1 MTAKRKRLMS
11 SFFGL
16 LLTMAICLLAATTGL
31 AQNIVS
37 GELSGMVTDA
47 SSAVVPNAAV
57 TLTSKDYGNT
67 ADATTNAAGFF
78 RFALLRPGNYTVT
91 VKASGFAVI
100 TRNAVVSLGQ
110 VTTVPIQLNVQGGK
124 EVVEVTSEASLVQT
138 ENANLTANF
147 SRSQIETLPSPGQD
161 MTNYAL
167 MAPGVT
173 LSTGAGYGNF
183 TANGLPGTSNLY
195 TINGGDMNDPY
206 NNLNNSGS
214 SNNMLGTNEVQEVT
228 LVTNGYTGQYGRAA
242 SVNMNVTTRSG
253 TNQFHGD
260 GSWWWNGRAMNAN
273 DWFQNNSGT
282 PRGFANSNQWA
293 GSIGGPIKKDKLF
306 FYFDT
311 EGLRYVLFAPALVYV
326 PSPQF
331 QQSTIQNLTAQGGV
345 PAQEVGF
352 YKNIFN
358 IYNGANGIQRATPV
372 TSTEDPTL
380 GCGSFAGTP
389 TGLAGGGTFG
399 VDTPCSLTF
408 RGGNNNLN
416 KEWLMSVRVDW
427 LPTDKDKFSFRYWQ
441 DRGQQPTFTDPID
454 PIFNAGSNQPQD
466 AGQMTYTRVISPT
479 MVNQLILGGFYY
491 SAVFK
496 LPNMAAS
503 QAVFPSTILW
513 NDGSP
518 FNNMGGTMYAYPQG
532 RRVAQ
537 IQAVDDFSWTKG
549 NHDLKFGVNFRQ
561 NNITDLTPYRNTS
574 GELFVFALGSFYN
587 GVIDR
592 LTQRYENATSAPL
605 QYYSLGLYAQDTWKV
620 NPKLTLTLSLRADRN
635 SNEECKNNCFSR
647 FITGSFL
654 TTDHSQPTYNA
665 SINPH
670 FRQAFN
676 GLQAIVWQPRVGFAY
691 NPWGS
696 KTVFRGGFGLFS
708 DMYPGQIAERFVSN
722 APYVASFNVSGY
734 IEPGVK
740 GSAFSGA
747 AGSYAALVNGF
758 NAGQTLA
765 QIQAAAQA
773 AGGAFT
779 PPAFSSSVANAS
791 NPTYME
797 WNFQLEQAVGS
808 KSSMSLNYVGNHGY
822 NLFMV
827 NPGYNT
833 YCSGSRGCTPG
844 FGGLPLVVPDPRFNA
859 VTQINNQGYSNYN
872 GLTGS
877 YTLTAA
883 YGWSFNVNYTWSH
896 ALDTISNGG
905 LQKYSTIQT
914 SDSLE
919 FQINPFSVRQL
930 NYGSSDYDFRQVFN
944 ANYTWNLPYKFSN
957 AFANATLSGWTIAGT
972 FHVRSGQPY
981 SVIDSTTPNLLN
993 NGASA
998 LVMGTFLGGAVPGC
1012 SGPGNPA
1019 GGAPYQ
1025 CLSPSQFMAPGT
1037 ETNFGNIARNS
1048 FRGPGYFDTDMSV
1061 YKNFKITERFNL
1073 KLGMLFYN
1081 ILNHANFSNPDGALN
1096 DGTFGQVTQTVT
1108 PASSPYGN
1116 FQGAA
1121 VSGRVI
1127 QTMIKVQF

>member
-1 MTAKRKRLMS
+1 
-11 SFFGL
+11 
-16 LLTMAICLLAATTGL
+16 MANTGL

-37 GELSGMVTDA
+37 GELSGTVTDA
-47 SSAVVPNAAV
+47 SSAVVPNAPV
-57 TLTSKDYGNT
+57 TLTSVDYGST
-67 ADATTNAAGFF
+67 STTTTNQTGFY
-78 RFALLRPGNYTVT
+78 RFALLRPGNYTIT

-100 TRNAVVSLGQ
+100 TRNAIVSLGQ
-110 VTTVPIQLNVQGGK
+110 VTTVSVQVNVQGGK
-124 EVVEVTSEASLVQT
+124 EMVEVTSEAPLVQT

-147 SRSQIETLPSPGQD
+147 SREQVETLPSPGQD

-167 MAPGVT
+167 MAPGVV

-228 LVTNGYTGQYGRAA
+228 MVTNGYTGQYGRGA
-242 SVNMNVTTRSG
+242 SANMNVTTRSG

-260 GSWWWNGRAMNAN
+260 GTWWWNGRYLNAN
-273 DWFQNNSGT
+273 DWFQNNAGT
-282 PRGFANSNQWA
+282 PRGFANSNQWG

-306 FYFDT
+306 FYYDN

-331 QQSTIQNLTAQGGV
+331 QQSTLANLQALGGV
-345 PAQEVGF
+345 PAQEVPF
-352 YKNIFN
+352 YQNIFN
-358 IYNGANGIQRATPV
+358 LYNGANGIQRATPV
-372 TSTEDPTL
+372 TANADPTL

-389 TGLAGGGTFG
+389 TGLPGGGTFG

-408 RGGNNNLN
+408 RGGNGNLN
-416 KEWLMSVRVDW
+416 KEWLMAVRVDW
-427 LPTDKDKFSFRYWQ
+427 LPSEKNKFNFRYWQ
-441 DRGQQPTFTDPID
+441 DRGHQPTFTDPIN
-454 PIFNAGSNQPQD
+454 PIFNAGSTQPQD

-491 SAVFK
+491 SAIFA
-496 LPNMAAS
+496 LPNMPAS
-503 QAVFPSTILW
+503 LAVFPSTILW
-513 NDGSP
+513 FDGSP
-518 FNNMGGTMYAYPQG
+518 FNNLGGTMYAYPQG
-532 RRVAQ
+532 RRVSQVQ
-537 IQAVDDFSWTKG
+537 IVDDFSWTKG
-549 NHDLKFGVNFRQ
+549 NHDFKFGVNARQ

-574 GELFVFALGSFYN
+574 GELEVFGIGSFY
-587 GVIDR
+587 GGTIDR
-592 LTQRYENATSAPL
+592 LTQRYENAKSAPL

-620 NPKLTLTLSLRADRN
+620 SPKLTFTLSLRADRN
-635 SNEECKNNCFSR
+635 SNEECKNNCYSEFN
-647 FITGSFL
+647 TASFL
-654 TTDHSQPTYNA
+654 TTDHSVDTPYNA
-665 SINPH
+665 SINAH
-670 FRQAFN
+670 LRQAYKN
-676 GLQAIVWQPRVGFAY
+676 LQAIVWQPRVGFAY
-691 NPWGS
+691 NPWGG
-696 KTVFRGGFGLFS
+696 KTVFRGGFGIFS
-708 DMYPGQIAERFVSN
+708 DMYPGQISERFVSN
-722 APYVASFNVSGY
+722 APYVASFNVAGF
-734 IEPGVK
+734 IAPGVP

-758 NAGQTLA
+758 NTGQTLA
-765 QIQAAAQA
+765 QIEAAAKA
-773 AGGAFT
+773 AGGSFT
-779 PPAFSSSVANAS
+779 PPAFAASNANIT

-797 WNFQLEQAVGS
+797 WNFQFEQQLDS
-808 KSSMSLNYVGNHGY
+808 KSSLSVNYVGNHGY

-833 YCSGSRGCTPG
+833 ACTGSRGCTPG
-844 FGGLPLVVPDPRFNA
+844 FGGLPTTIPDLRFNA
-859 VTQINNQGYSNYN
+859 VTQLTNSGWSNYN
-872 GLTGS
+872 GLTAS
-877 YTLTAA
+877 YTRNLT
-883 YGWSFNVNYTWSH
+883 YGFAFNANYTWSH

-905 LQKYSTIQT
+905 LQKYSTIQA

-919 FQINPFSVRQL
+919 FQVNPFNLRQL

-944 ANYTWNLPYKFSN
+944 ANYSWTMPHKFSQG
-957 AFANATLSGWTIAGT
+957 FANALLGGWTVAGT
-972 FHVRSGQPY
+972 FHTRTGTPY
-981 SVIDSTTPNLLN
+981 SVIDSTTPNTLN

-998 LVMGTFLGGAVPGC
+998 LVMGTFLGGNIPTC

-1019 GGAPYQ
+1019 GGAQFQ
-1025 CLSPSQFMAPGT
+1025 CLNSSQFAGVGA
-1037 ETNFGNIARNS
+1037 ENNFGNITRNT

-1061 YKNFKITERFNL
+1061 YKNFKITERFNF
-1073 KLGMLFYN
+1073 KFGVMFYN
-1081 ILNHANFSNPDGALN
+1081 ILNHPNFSNPDGVLS

-1127 QTMIKVQF
+1127 QTMLKIQF